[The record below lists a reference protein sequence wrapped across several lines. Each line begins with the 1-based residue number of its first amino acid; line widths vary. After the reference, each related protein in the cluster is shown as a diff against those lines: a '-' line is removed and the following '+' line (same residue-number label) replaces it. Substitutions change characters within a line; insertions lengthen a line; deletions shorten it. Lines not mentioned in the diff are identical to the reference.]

1 MVSCPSLLVSC
12 QVRESCSNVPEYTP
26 ANYLC
31 PMNKN
36 LANAVK
42 FLLFVGVGFGIL
54 YLMYRSQQSAYL
66 EQCRLDGIAA
76 DQCSL
81 LDKLVAD
88 FRSANPFWLLMT
100 LVAFSVSNLSRAI
113 RWNQMLRTFGKT
125 PRLSNAF
132 LTINLGYFANLGF
145 PRIGEVIRAATMARY
160 EKISLERVVGTI
172 VVGRTI
178 DVVMLLTVTSVALLL
193 GREKLWNR
201 AIELVDFG
209 DKLATLQTLAVV
221 GLVVGVGGLAVLWWQ
236 RNAILASRLG
246 QKVFGIVKGFGE
258 GLQTALRVKSP
269 VAFFLHSINI
279 WVMYVLMT
287 WFVILAFAPT
297 AGLGLEAVL
306 VTFTSG
312 GWGIAIPS
320 PGGMGTY
327 HFLTGEALQLYGV
340 SSLDAFS
347 WSNICFFTINIG
359 CNVLIGL
366 IALLLLPRL
375 NAGYSPTE

>member
-1 MVSCPSLLVSC
+1 
-12 QVRESCSNVPEYTP
+12 
-26 ANYLC
+26 
-31 PMNKN
+31 MNKN
-36 LANAVK
+36 VANALK

-54 YLMYRSQQSAYL
+54 YLMYRSQQAAYL
-66 EQCRLDGIAA
+66 AQCQLDGIPA
-76 DQCSL
+76 DECSL

-88 FRSANPFWLLMT
+88 FKSANSFWLIMT
-100 LVAFSVSNLSRAI
+100 LVAFSISNLSRAV

-160 EKISLERVVGTI
+160 EKISLERVIGTI
-172 VVGRTI
+172 VVGRSI
-178 DVVMLLTVTSVALLL
+178 DVIMLLLLTGTALLL
-193 GREKLWNR
+193 GREKLWNS
-201 AIELVDFG
+201 ALELVDMG
-209 DKLATLQTLAVV
+209 DKLETLQRLAVL
-221 GLVVGVGGLAVLWWQ
+221 GLVVGIISLTVIWWQ
-236 RNAILASRLG
+236 RKALLESKIG
-246 QKVFGIVKGFGE
+246 QKVMSVVAGFGE
-258 GLQTALRVKSP
+258 GLQTVLKVKSP
-269 VAFFLHSINI
+269 MAFFLHSINI
-279 WVMYVLMT
+279 WLMYVLMT

-327 HFLTGEALQLYGV
+327 HFLTGEALQLYGI
-340 SSLDAFS
+340 SSLNAFS
-347 WSNICFFTINIG
+347 WSNICFFTINVG

-366 IALLLLPRL
+366 IALLILPRL
-375 NAGYSPTE
+375 NAGYDPQG